1 MDKFLIIVSFLLP
14 YLLGSVNFSILI
26 SKKISGTDIRESG
39 SGNAGATNMLR
50 THGKK
55 AAILTLV
62 LDVLKGVI
70 AVLFGNL
77 IANLALYHIVPVGA
91 GTGLAVEKEVFE
103 AIRNQLPYYNLLAGL
118 GAVLGHNF
126 PLYFKFRGGKGVA
139 TSLGVM
145 IALNWQIALIALI
158 FALAIMAITRYVS
171 LGSVMAAIIYV
182 AVSLSYMLFA
192 SNFTIPRLLFD
203 IIFAGLL
210 IFRHRSNI
218 KRLLTGTEHKLGEK
232 REG

>member
-1 MDKFLIIVSFLLP
+1 M
-14 YLLGSVNFSILI
+14 
-26 SKKISGTDIRESG
+26 
-39 SGNAGATNMLR
+39 
-50 THGKK
+50 
-55 AAILTLV
+55 
-62 LDVLKGVI
+62 
-70 AVLFGNL
+70 
-77 IANLALYHIVPVGA
+77 PVGA